1 MAANNFVRVIKGSPV
16 DPDLWHN
23 PVAEAVTALQTS
35 QQAGPWTTFT
45 LLNGWTNRGSGFPA
59 AAYRNPGVP
68 LNSVEIIGQ
77 IIPGTKTDGTVLFTL
92 PVGLRPTNEVAG
104 LSIFAQP
111 GPGGAANLQIQPDGD
126 CVIINVTGTA
136 TLVQICVLFPLD
148 APSA

>member
-1 MAANNFVRVIKGSPV
+1 MPANNFPVVLDGSPV
-16 DPDLWHN
+16 GATIWFN
-23 PVAEAVTALQTS
+23 PVAEAVTALQAAA
-35 QQAGPWTTFT
+35 QASAWIPFT

-59 AAYRNPGVP
+59 AAYRTPGYP
-68 LNSVEIIGQ
+68 LNSVDIIGQ

-92 PVGLRPTNEVAG
+92 PVGLRPANEVAG

-111 GPGGAANLQIQPDGD
+111 GPGGAANLQVQPDGD

-136 TLVQICVLFPLD
+136 TLVQICVRVPLD